1 MNMQLALRRS
11 ARAPWFWRFLPWLT
25 VAVLAAWVV
34 HLAWP
39 SAAIDDDTSTATF
52 AAPPVHCEG
61 AGHDWLLVVD
71 PATHELV
78 VYDANDGRPLH
89 RLRDA
94 GGTGSVD
101 SIVGEGNWL
110 IVAGDQHPG
119 LQVLSLPDLQPAVL
133 AAR

>member
-11 ARAPWFWRFLPWLT
+11 ARAQWSWRFLPWLT

-39 SAAIDDDTSTATF
+39 SAAIDDDMSTTAF
-52 AAPPVHCEG
+52 AAPPVHWKD

-78 VYDANDGRPLH
+78 VYDANDGRPLR
-89 RLRDA
+89 RLRAA
-94 GGTGSVD
+94 GGTRSVD
-101 SIVGEGNWL
+101 SIVGEDNWL
-110 IVAGDQHPG
+110 IVAGDQHLGP
-119 LQVLSLPDLQPAVL
+119 QVLSLPDLPPAAL